1 MRKKHPVLVCPFY
14 VANHIF
20 QTLNSISAEKNSTII
35 FPVPLGELLLC
46 IHILMFFRG
55 DFVLKTPNF
64 RLTLQHGKW
73 TEVVTEECQK
83 KRGLLGSAEFMAPIG
98 DGTGQ
103 PEDPQCACRVP
114 KISLRNV
121 SQ

>member
-1 MRKKHPVLVCPFY
+1 MNKTISVCPSHA
-14 VANHIF
+14 ANHIF

-83 KRGLLGSAEFMAPIG
+83 REGYWGPQSFTPPIG